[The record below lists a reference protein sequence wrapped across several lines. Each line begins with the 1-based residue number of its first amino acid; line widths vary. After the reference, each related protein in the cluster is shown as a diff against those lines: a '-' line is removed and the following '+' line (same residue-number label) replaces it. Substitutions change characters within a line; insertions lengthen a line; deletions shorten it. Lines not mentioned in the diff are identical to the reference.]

1 VSATAK
7 RLTKQQIDLLN
18 EQHFATVATLMPDGS
33 PHATVVW
40 IESDGEFVYFNTA
53 AEVKSRNLRHDN
65 RVSITV
71 FDPSS
76 PYDRVLSIRGV
87 AELVYEGA
95 NDHMN
100 QLSQK
105 YTGHL
110 FDGFR
115 PGERRMIVR
124 VTPTNVH

>member
-1 VSATAK
+1 MKTGARK
-7 RLTKQQIDLLN
+7 LTTQQVDLLN
-18 EQHFATVATLMPDGS
+18 EGHFAVVSTLMPDGS

-53 AEVKSRNLRHDN
+53 AEVKSRNLGRDN
-65 RVSITV
+65 RVAIAV
-71 FDPSS
+71 FDPES

-87 AELVYEGA
+87 AELIHDGA

-100 QLSQK
+100 RLSTK

-115 PGERRMIVR
+115 PGESRMMVK

>member
-1 VSATAK
+1 
-7 RLTKQQIDLLN
+7 
-18 EQHFATVATLMPDGS
+18 MPDGS

-40 IESDGEFVYFNTA
+40 VESDGDFVYFNTA
-53 AEVKSRNLRHDN
+53 AEVKSRNLRRDN
-65 RVSITV
+65 RVSIAV
-71 FDPSS
+71 FDPTS
-76 PYDRVLSIRGV
+76 PYDRVLSIRGL
-87 AELVYEGA
+87 AELIYEGA

-100 QLSQK
+100 RLSQK

-115 PGERRMIVR
+115 PGERRMIVK